1 MKIKSEFI
9 HVVLSGAIALVIVF
23 FPVFIGEKIMWHNY
37 TDCNELTPIG
47 FAVTS
52 IWLAVLYGLIVNTVY
67 DFLKR
72 YTDYV

>member
-23 FPVFIGEKIMWHNY
+23 FPVIIGDKIMWHNY
-37 TDCNELTPIG
+37 TDCNELTTVG

-67 DFLKR
+67 NFLKK